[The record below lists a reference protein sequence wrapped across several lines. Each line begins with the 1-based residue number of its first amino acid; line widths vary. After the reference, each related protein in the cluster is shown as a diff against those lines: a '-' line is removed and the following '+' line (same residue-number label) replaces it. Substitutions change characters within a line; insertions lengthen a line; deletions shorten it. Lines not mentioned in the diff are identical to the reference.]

1 MEKEGVELDDRQKEL
16 KHWSRVMMLRY
27 GWYVHFVFED
37 KDFPYGINFH
47 THGIED
53 SFAHPDLQ
61 ICFPIQK
68 EMAHQI
74 FNAIVAEI
82 KKGIVFKAGKQY
94 ADIIGEGLNIAFI
107 QAIECG
113 RPLLRIIFR
122 DENGDCEQDIL
133 SKQFTLTGL

>member
-1 MEKEGVELDDRQKEL
+1 
-16 KHWSRVMMLRY
+16 
-27 GWYVHFVFED
+27 
-37 KDFPYGINFH
+37 
-47 THGIED
+47 
-53 SFAHPDLQ
+53 
-61 ICFPIQK
+61 
-68 EMAHQI
+68 MAHQI